1 MNKSYPGLKDK
12 GKKELEK
19 EILFITYLNEQK
31 NESL

>member
-12 GKKELEK
+12 RKEALET
-19 EILFITYLNEQK
+19 EVLFITDLNEQK